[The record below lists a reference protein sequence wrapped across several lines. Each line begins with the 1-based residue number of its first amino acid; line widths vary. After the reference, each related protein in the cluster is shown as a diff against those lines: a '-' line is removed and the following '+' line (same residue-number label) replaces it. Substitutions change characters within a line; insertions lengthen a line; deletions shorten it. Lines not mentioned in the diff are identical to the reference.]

1 MKNCQVTRAL
11 TCPWTESKCTVFRNF
26 PTANTHRRKVF
37 FFFLSLQTL
46 ELTFLPCYF
55 NIVTRL
61 SSWCKTHSV
70 CILHYFFSRCLA
82 QWAPGIPGC
91 SNRSRRAN
99 PASLCGSI
107 FPRRQCRSYY
117 LRTSFSTQL
126 WIFCW
131 HKRVF
136 VCLWVCIFVCVYVFV
151 SVYWGDTDRNLVVC
165 SCHSEM
171 SIFMTCC
178 LLYGVNFFSFRR
190 LLQTHYLHIRTAL
203 LSIVNINHKARTI
216 KLNAEQCFIFQEGP
230 FHT

>member
-26 PTANTHRRKVF
+26 PTANTHRRKV
-37 FFFLSLQTL
+37 FFLSLQTL

-99 PASLCGSI
+99 PASLCDSI
-107 FPRRQCRSYY
+107 FPRRQSVALTTVQAFQHNSESSVDTKGC
-117 LRTSFSTQL
+117 L
-126 WIFCW
+126 CVCEC
-131 HKRVF
+131 VF
-136 VCLWVCIFVCVYVFV
+136 LCA
-151 SVYWGDTDRNLVVC
+151 SVC
-165 SCHSEM
+165 SSVFTEG
-171 SIFMTCC
+171 I
-178 LLYGVNFFSFRR
+178 
-190 LLQTHYLHIRTAL
+190 QTGT
-203 LSIVNINHKARTI
+203 
-216 KLNAEQCFIFQEGP
+216 
-230 FHT
+230 